1 MIIEYFVQLLATV
14 AALRVLFSSVVMD
27 EHNYAT
33 SGKHQRS
40 SATNA
45 FNNKRQK
52 MTSPS
57 CLATQFQNEGV
68 LAAINKLTR
77 LVEHYP
83 QFHSKLEGML
93 EEVFNTLEPE
103 VSAAV

>member
-1 MIIEYFVQLLATV
+1 M
-14 AALRVLFSSVVMD
+14 
-27 EHNYAT
+27 EHQSNVAT
-33 SGKHQRS
+33 SGKHHRS
-40 SATNA
+40 AHAPNGPAPSS
-45 FNNKRQK
+45 KRQK
-52 MTSPS
+52 TTTPS
-57 CLATQFQNEGV
+57 SSCPAPPFQNAGV
-68 LAAINKLTR
+68 LAAMNKLTR

>member
-1 MIIEYFVQLLATV
+1 
-14 AALRVLFSSVVMD
+14 
-27 EHNYAT
+27 
-33 SGKHQRS
+33 
-40 SATNA
+40 
-45 FNNKRQK
+45 

-68 LAAINKLTR
+68 LAAMNKLTR